1 MAVVTKVVMQ
11 KVQLI
16 SGDTCMPGVKLI
28 SFLIAN
34 LLFSSS
40 VLAENLWSVISISP
54 TKGGLEHS
62 VIIES
67 EPVTIKGS
75 AKVEFIDGLVEIR
88 WKNEFYPE
96 DSEFLIKGRY
106 KLSESDSKQTRIQ
119 FMDLVQTPSPIGTE
133 SLDGNY
139 IKTVTS
145 TNCTR
150 DKIFL
155 YDPNYLGRFFIFS
168 REGKDCISEGGEGYG
183 PWGEIKKD

>member
-1 MAVVTKVVMQ
+1 MQ
-11 KVQLI
+11 KVQLL
-16 SGDTCMPGVKLI
+16 SGDARMQGGKLI
-28 SFLIAN
+28 SFLIAS

-54 TKGGLEHS
+54 SKSGSDHS

-67 EPVTIKGS
+67 TPAIIKGS
-75 AKVEFIDGLVEIR
+75 AKVELMDGKVEIR

-106 KLSESDSKQTRIQ
+106 KLSESGTKHSRIE
-119 FMDLVQTPSPIGTE
+119 FLDLVQTPSPIGE
-133 SLDGNY
+133 EILDGNY

-168 REGKDCISEGGEGYG
+168 RESEDCLSDVAEGDG
-183 PWGEIKKD
+183 PWGEIKDENGTE